1 MKIFLKNRTANKN
14 LSEVKAGFS
23 LIELVVS
30 LGIIAVITV
39 LFMANYRTGNKR
51 TDLVMT
57 AQKIV
62 ADIHMAQNN
71 ALGLVKYNGLVPAGG
86 WGIVF
91 NKTNQYTMFADLNQP
106 NTGGYMDYDSATE
119 GNINYGARV
128 TDISPG
134 VFISSIKINS
144 SGPDVNTAN
153 VTFLPPDPIT
163 NIYHSGATS
172 TVLEVTVTELGNT
185 SNHKTIRVNFLG
197 LVEVID

>member
-1 MKIFLKNRTANKN
+1 MKIFLKNKITNQN
-14 LSEVKAGFS
+14 LSKFKAGFS

-51 TDLVMT
+51 TDLIMT

-86 WGIVF
+86 WGIAF

-134 VFISSIKINS
+134 VFISSLKIDS
-144 SGPDVNTAN
+144 SGPNLDTAN

-163 NIYHSGATS
+163 NIYHAGATS
-172 TVLEVTVTELGNT
+172 TVLEITVTELGNT
-185 SNHKTIRVNFLG
+185 NNNKTIRVNFLG